1 METPPC
7 KSKINRIPKPS
18 SAKICVKHSQ
28 KKHMTGMTKFYRFY
42 DLEIQK
48 LPMINEKA
56 MQKPQQIY
64 FKDLPDKEII
74 KEDVILFF

>member
-1 METPPC
+1 M
-7 KSKINRIPKPS
+7 N
-18 SAKICVKHSQ
+18 
-28 KKHMTGMTKFYRFY
+28 KFYRFY
-42 DLEIQK
+42 DIEIQK
-48 LPMINEKA
+48 LPMINENA